1 MTPMG
6 ETSVMWLRIAA
17 GLYSFGLLDA
27 IWTVISRKDSFFRLA
42 VGAFGLGAM
51 LQLVSIVE
59 QGLAEQRFPANDVFQ
74 TLSLCAWLVTAAF
87 LAIFWRYKH
96 DVESLSIFIFPM
108 VFLMTLAAS
117 LGSPVGPWSSATAR
131 SAWLVAHIVAILIGY
146 AALVFACGAAVL
158 YLLQERRLKAKHLAT
173 VNRGL
178 PPLGVL
184 DEMILNSLSIG
195 FAFTTIGVVI
205 ATIWAFVERGT
216 SWIGESSVTISFITW
231 GIYLALVF
239 LRVSAGWRGRK
250 AALLS
255 LAALACCAITW
266 VAHTNLLKRLVQ

>member
-1 MTPMG
+1 
-6 ETSVMWLRIAA
+6 MWLRIAA

-27 IWTVISRKDSFFRLA
+27 IWTVISRKDSFFRGA
-42 VGAFGLGAM
+42 VAAFGLGAM

-87 LAIFWRYKH
+87 LAIFWRYKN

-108 VFLMTLAAS
+108 VFLMTLAVS

-158 YLLQERRLKAKHLAT
+158 YLLQERRLKAKNLPT

-231 GIYLALVF
+231 GIYMALVF

-266 VAHTNLLKRLVQ
+266 VAHANLLKKLVQ